1 MNSDTLNLKD
11 DSMEPVIHGILEY
24 SLKPYAN
31 LNNIDIK
38 DLIQKLYDYYQLGIA
53 NNLFL
58 ENDLKINCDKEYVAN
73 ENRHSESSM
82 DLTSNNQTIPVKRG
96 RGRPKGSKNKRKDN
110 IF

>member
-1 MNSDTLNLKD
+1 MNSDSLNLKD
-11 DSMEPVIHGILEY
+11 ESMEPVIHGILEY

-38 DLIQKLYDYYQLGIA
+38 VLIQKLYDHYQLGIA
-53 NNLFL
+53 NNLFS
-58 ENDLKINCDKEYVAN
+58 ENDLKINCDNEY

-82 DLTSNNQTIPVKRG
+82 DLISNNQNVPVKRG
-96 RGRPKGSKNKRKDN
+96 RGRPKGSKNKPKNEN